1 MAAHHRNLP
10 PTGRYRY
17 SGEMPLD
24 PIDVEVD
31 VKTPAQQD
39 AADDANGSD
48 SEAAHNIA
56 SGNALAL
63 VEYLETNGSTQ
74 ALRLEAGQHLFNQP
88 TTPTLKPQMLKRI
101 LAISGLWVFSDELHG
116 DQAVT
121 RDLRRRSGVSS
132 VLLSGSSL
140 IDYIS
145 SLGLFAFIF
154 QLAPGGGLPY
164 SLGLSSL
171 LLLFGNWAGRGMVDR
186 HKGQAIP
193 NISLAIFLALSIFQ
207 SITAGIGVFLFNGQ
221 ARVVESKA
229 YALIQE
235 DFNRRRQSIQSL
247 QDPAHPQLQA
257 DAQTCQTNQKQL
269 AVMTENNRAYEQLT
283 VETFGRWADRRVPPT
298 NQPRWVL
305 QNWPRDRWPI
315 CARFAA
321 NKADLQNRARA
332 EQEQLDKR
340 EAALAE
346 APSKVAYLRDSRP
359 QVFEENF
366 RTTESGQVVL
376 RDGVQAFGA
385 AWDFFWSPPAEFR
398 SDLTLSWVYMWISII
413 TSAGAFSLLLWQ
425 SLAENTR
432 MSFSVPC
439 GQYRNQLLA
448 GLRRRL
454 PGETQAFFRRKAEY
468 DRRHGIPPASGV
480 SFADIPRLNPEFQT
494 LAYLLQSGDAQVQ
507 RVAREQYWMH
517 LLNLYTSSSSTS
529 GEIDYAYLYNHIHRY
544 WRELHGARHAQTSPA
559 ATDFRSVSE

>member
-39 AADDANGSD
+39 AVDDANGSD

-269 AVMTENNRAYEQLT
+269 AGMTENNRAYEQLT

-321 NKADLQNRARA
+321 NKADLQSRARA

>member
-1 MAAHHRNLP
+1 MAAQHRNLP

-31 VKTPAQQD
+31 VQTPAQKD
-39 AADDANGSD
+39 VADEANGSD

-121 RDLRRRSGVSS
+121 HDLRRRSGVSS

-269 AVMTENNRAYEQLT
+269 AGMTENNRAYEQLT

-321 NKADLQNRARA
+321 NKADLQSRARV

-366 RTTESGQVVL
+366 RTIESGQVVL